1 MTIPLLSF
9 RTHTGEKPFACALC
23 SKKFS
28 RKTHLKR
35 HSKVHE
41 KSTGALDEDGGLE
54 LKKTRGGSIYKSSR
68 QDLERELTT
77 PQDSLLSPSGNSS
90 FFDEPY
96 ERFWEGTMDCNAT
109 NEMDRHVS
117 L

>member
-1 MTIPLLSF
+1 M
-9 RTHTGEKPFACALC
+9 
-23 SKKFS
+23 
-28 RKTHLKR
+28 KR

-109 NEMDRHVS
+109 NEKD
-117 L
+117 